1 MRLNNFIEKLKNNY
15 ITNKVERAKTPN
27 FKSSFVVRRRIV
39 FSGKVQRVGFRYE
52 IYILAERLNL
62 TGWVRNKN
70 YNEVELEIQ
79 GEEDKIFFLVSHMK
93 ALKRATITHVKI
105 DEIPTVNDEMDF
117 IVRRS

>member
-1 MRLNNFIEKLKNNY
+1 
-15 ITNKVERAKTPN
+15 
-27 FKSSFVVRRRIV
+27 V